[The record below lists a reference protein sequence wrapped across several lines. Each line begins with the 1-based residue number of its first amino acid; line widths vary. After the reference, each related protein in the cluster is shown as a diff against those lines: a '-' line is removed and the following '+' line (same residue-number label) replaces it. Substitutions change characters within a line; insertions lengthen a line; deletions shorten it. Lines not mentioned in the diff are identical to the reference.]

1 MYCTCYQVFFCHSL
15 YVSPINSAA
24 ILCHREGW
32 LGGAILDVFET
43 EPLPPESPFWT
54 MPEVIPHLPFILIAF
69 PSVLCKVFIS
79 PHVSAVTMM
88 EEVSS

>member
-1 MYCTCYQVFFCHSL
+1 MWYYLRHGPKRTL
-15 YVSPINSAA
+15 G
-24 ILCHREGW
+24 RKW